1 MDKKQLK
8 TVLAVLNVVRSTFP
22 ETNEFID
29 STLKEECEKERMT
42 ADEVIFYKFES
53 IKLVWINIFVLDLVL
68 KCLFFL
74 FIDMKCV
81 TDHKKTKR
89 LSKEEIKTK
98 LLDSMT
104 IDEIVEFDDLNKEA
118 EETQDPEEAAKIIK
132 RYEDI
137 IKTKNK
143 GIINV
148 AYHQGQ
154 VFKRFKEKEK
164 FAKLVSELGFHKT
177 TIIFKISVFKLCK
190 KYPKLLNLL

>member
-1 MDKKQLK
+1 
-8 TVLAVLNVVRSTFP
+8 
-22 ETNEFID
+22 
-29 STLKEECEKERMT
+29 MT

-104 IDEIVEFDDLNKEA
+104 IDEIVEFDNLNKEA
-118 EETQDPEEAAKIIK
+118 EETQDPEKAAKIIK

-137 IKTKNK
+137 IK
-143 GIINV
+143 
-148 AYHQGQ
+148 
-154 VFKRFKEKEK
+154 
-164 FAKLVSELGFHKT
+164 
-177 TIIFKISVFKLCK
+177 
-190 KYPKLLNLL
+190 

>member
-1 MDKKQLK
+1 MDNK
-8 TVLAVLNVVRSTFP
+8 
-22 ETNEFID
+22 
-29 STLKEECEKERMT
+29 KEEG
-42 ADEVIFYKFES
+42 
-53 IKLVWINIFVLDLVL
+53 
-68 KCLFFL
+68 
-74 FIDMKCV
+74 
-81 TDHKKTKR
+81 

-118 EETQDPEEAAKIIK
+118 EKTQDPEEAAKIIK

-164 FAKLVSELGFHKT
+164 FAKLVSELGIHKT
-177 TIIFKISVFKLCK
+177 TIIFRNNIFKSCK
-190 KYPKLLNLL
+190 KHPQIIEVFYRVGGF

>member
-1 MDKKQLK
+1 MTDNKKAK
-8 TVLAVLNVVRSTFP
+8 N
-22 ETNEFID
+22 
-29 STLKEECEKERMT
+29 
-42 ADEVIFYKFES
+42 
-53 IKLVWINIFVLDLVL
+53 
-68 KCLFFL
+68 
-74 FIDMKCV
+74 
-81 TDHKKTKR
+81 

-118 EETQDPEEAAKIIK
+118 EKIQDPRKAADIIK

-164 FAKLVSELGFHKT
+164 FAKLVSELGIHKT
-177 TIIFKISVFKLCK
+177 TIIFRINVFKLCK
-190 KYPKLLNLL
+190 KYPKLLKSSIGLGFFKNYHKDIKAICEENEKVF

>member
-1 MDKKQLK
+1 MADNKK
-8 TVLAVLNVVRSTFP
+8 A
-22 ETNEFID
+22 
-29 STLKEECEKERMT
+29 
-42 ADEVIFYKFES
+42 
-53 IKLVWINIFVLDLVL
+53 
-68 KCLFFL
+68 
-74 FIDMKCV
+74 
-81 TDHKKTKR
+81 KR

-104 IDEIVEFDDLNKEA
+104 IDEVVEFDNLNKEA

-164 FAKLVSELGFHKT
+164 FTKLVTELGIHKN
-177 TIIFKISVFKLCK
+177 TIIFRINVFKLCK
-190 KYPKLLNLL
+190 KHPKLLKSSIGLGFFKNYHKDIKAICEEYEKDFQC